1 MTIPEKEFFIAL
13 ELVLNSTY
21 FTFNGEIYKQNFGTP
36 MGSPLSPIIADLI
49 MQDLEIAKAIAM
61 LGFQLGSSDND
72 IVMAV
77 PSDMIDF
84 ILTTF
89 NSFHPRLQF
98 ILEIGGNSINFLDV
112 TIINNN
118 NYSNIVLNF
127 HFDWENVQILDK
139 EKFLN
144 KRLISE
150 IAFIHMQRIG
160 LNLCSNIEGHTYA
173 AMLENF
179 FC

>member
-1 MTIPEKEFFIAL
+1 
-13 ELVLNSTY
+13 
-21 FTFNGEIYKQNFGTP
+21 
-36 MGSPLSPIIADLI
+36 MGRYTNKTLAHQWDRLYLLLADLI

-61 LGFQLGSSDND
+61 LGFQLGSSDDD
-72 IVMAV
+72 IVIAV
-77 PSDMIDF
+77 PSDIIDF

-160 LNLCSNIEGHTYA
+160 LNLRSNIEGLHHIYA